1 MAEAITI
8 EAEARDPQKNKGTG
22 TRVARRLRLAG
33 KIPGIVYG
41 HKQAPTPV
49 AITRDDVWRMIKH
62 TGHLA
67 QLKIGG
73 ANETVLIRDVQWDHL
88 GQEILHL
95 DFARVSA
102 DETIETEV
110 TLVPHGTPIGVS
122 EGGRLELLAHSLTI
136 KCRANA
142 IPDVIRMEVSELH
155 LNQGIHV
162 RDLTLPEGVTAAAEA
177 DVLLAHVTTR
187 APVAAEPVAGEA
199 TTTEPEVIGRKAEDK
214 DKEKD
219 KDKDSK

>member
-8 EAEARDPQKNKGTG
+8 EAEARDPRKNKGTG
-22 TRVARRLRLAG
+22 TRAARKLRAAG

-41 HKQAPTPV
+41 HKQAPIPV
-49 AITRDDVWRMIKH
+49 ALPRDDVWRMIKNA
-62 TGHLA
+62 GHLA
-67 QLKIGG
+67 QLKVGDV
-73 ANETVLIRDVQWDHL
+73 NETVLIRDVQWDHL
-88 GQEILHL
+88 GQEIIHL

-110 TLVPHGTPIGVS
+110 PLVAHGTPIGVS

-142 IPDVIRMEVSELH
+142 IPDVIRMEVGDLH

-162 RDLTLPEGVTAAAEA
+162 RELTLPEGVAAATDP
-177 DVLLAHVTTR
+177 DVLLAHVTVR
-187 APVAAEPVAGEA
+187 ATAAVEPAAAEPGTV
-199 TTTEPEVIGRKAEDK
+199 EPEVIGRKAEDK
-214 DKEKD
+214 EKD
-219 KDKDSK
+219 KDKEKDSK